1 MSFLVLT
8 GINGA
13 IRLRTLPLVEQNF
26 APMTHVSTAL
36 QHDGRGHPFSQAHIG
51 AQPRESL
58 FRNLSFCESAAV
70 CLGPSVVR
78 QSRWLGRRG
87 GVTPP
92 IQWHVSGSYPQ
103 LWGRWW
109 LDRSQMV

>member
-51 AQPRESL
+51 AQPREEL
-58 FRNLSFCESAAV
+58 I
-70 CLGPSVVR
+70 P
-78 QSRWLGRRG
+78 
-87 GVTPP
+87 
-92 IQWHVSGSYPQ
+92 
-103 LWGRWW
+103 
-109 LDRSQMV
+109 